1 MRFSAGT
8 RRLWGMLRRHRVAY
22 LVGGLCLVLTNAL
35 NLAFP
40 WLLKL
45 AFDGMER
52 GEGAAFI
59 AKIAGAVA
67 AVAVVR
73 SVVRTASRLLM
84 LGRSRLVAA
93 ELREVVFAHLVQLP
107 VETFE
112 RRPTGEIV
120 SRVINDLQH
129 VRNLFG
135 WVAMNVA
142 NTVVLYALALGL
154 LLRLDPAL
162 TGLAL
167 IPYAAA
173 ALVMRRTSK
182 RLHEESTAAQ
192 AALAKLSSRLS
203 EVLNGITVV
212 KAHRREEDE
221 IGRLSSLTDA
231 VWDANRR
238 FARTRALVVPIMG
251 GVASVGA
258 IAVLGLGGLRV
269 MRGTFSLGDFVAFST
284 TLAMLSWPSLALGW
298 IVNAWQRGTA
308 AMDRIE
314 ELLAERPEPAIPE
327 GAPAPLRG
335 EIEARGLSF
344 RHGRADRDALHD
356 VSFVVPAGTRLGVV
370 GRTGSGKSSLVEV
383 LTGVRR
389 PSPGQV
395 FVDGEDLATLPLARL
410 RARISVVP
418 QSAFAFSA
426 SVRDNIA
433 YGLDGAP
440 GDDARVGAAVREA
453 ALEKDLEQLPQG
465 LETVVGERGVTL
477 SGGQRQ
483 RVTLARALAREHD
496 VLVLDDALSAVDA
509 GTEREILAALEGRRA
524 GRRATEVIVAHR
536 LSAVAACEQVIVLE
550 EGRVAERG
558 THDELLRRG
567 GLYEQL
573 WREQELERQLEEVE

>member
-1 MRFSAGT
+1 MRLSPGT
-8 RRLWGMLRRHRVAY
+8 RRLLGMLRRHRGAY
-22 LVGGLCLVLTNAL
+22 VVGGLCLVLTNAL

-45 AFDGMER
+45 AFDGMQR
-52 GEGAAFI
+52 GEGVAFVARI
-59 AKIAGAVA
+59 ALAIGG
-67 AVAVVR
+67 VAVVR
-73 SVVRTASRLLM
+73 AGVRTASRLLM
-84 LGRSRLVAA
+84 LGKSRLVAA
-93 ELREVVFAHLVQLP
+93 ELRETVFAHLVQLP

-142 NTVVLYALALGL
+142 NTVVLYVLALGL

-167 IPYAAA
+167 VPYAAA

-182 RLHEESTAAQ
+182 RLHDQSTAAQ

-221 IGRLSSLTDA
+221 IGRLSALTDA

-269 MRGTFSLGDFVAFST
+269 MKGTFSLGDFVAFST

-314 ELLAERPEPAIPE
+314 ELLAETPEPVA
-327 GAPAPLRG
+327 ADVSTAPLRG
-335 EIEARGLSF
+335 AIEARGLTF
-344 RHGRADRDALHD
+344 AHAGGERDALRD
-356 VSFVVPAGTRLGVV
+356 VSFVVPAGTRLGIV
-370 GRTGSGKSSLVEV
+370 GRTGSGKSTLVEV

-389 PSPGQV
+389 PRAGQV
-395 FVDGEDLATLPLARL
+395 FVDGEDLATLPLERL
-410 RARISVVP
+410 RGRVSVVP

-426 SVRDNIA
+426 SVRENIA
-433 YGLDGAP
+433 YGLDPASR
-440 GDDARVGAAVREA
+440 DDARIDEALRDA

-465 LETVVGERGVTL
+465 LDTVVGERGVTL

-483 RVTLARALAREHD
+483 RLTLARALARDHD

-509 GTEREILAALEGRRA
+509 GTEREILAALEGRRSR
-524 GRRATEVIVAHR
+524 RRATEVIVAHR
-536 LSAVAACEQVIVLE
+536 LSAVAACEQVIVLDS
-550 EGRVAERG
+550 GAIAERG

-573 WREQELERQLEEVE
+573 WRQQELERQLEEVE